1 MFRDLAACSV
11 RVLRSS
17 GVGCFGLSGLGC
29 LGFRLFG
36 GIAAGMRVLRFRL

>member
-1 MFRDLAACSV
+1 MFSDLAAYSV

-36 GIAAGMRVLRFRL
+36 GIAAGMRVLCFRL

>member
-1 MFRDLAACSV
+1 MFSDLADYSI
-11 RVLRSS
+11 RVVRSS
-17 GVGCFGLSGLGC
+17 GGGCFGLSDLGC